1 MKKSHSILDPMFRYR
16 PSFATDLR
24 KTFERVRREL
34 QAGARGV
41 AAMGADVREKVL
53 RMSRSR
59 KGG

>member
-1 MKKSHSILDPMFRYR
+1 MKRILDPSFRYR

-34 QAGARGV
+34 QAGARDV
-41 AAMGADVREKVL
+41 AAMGADVRENIL
-53 RMSRSR
+53 HMSRSR